1 MMAGWRGGV
10 GILLLCLVCY
20 ANSFEG
26 SFHYDDF
33 HSLVENPGVRS
44 LRNIPGFFAD
54 PGFFSGDEGKRMY
67 RPLLL
72 MTYAFN
78 YAIGGY
84 GVWGY
89 HLFNLGLHF
98 LCSLLTWR
106 LGRRLI
112 GEKEGVLAGLVFAV
126 HPLAAEPVNYIS
138 SRSES
143 LAAVFFLG
151 TFLLHLKGEQRK
163 EFRSLGVLVYGL
175 GLLVKSVVIT
185 APALLWLHDRWISG
199 KRMGW
204 KLYACYGAVGAG
216 YLLLIRQ
223 NGFLTRSLD
232 QPVRGFGAQL
242 WTQAK
247 APVYYFKLLFFP
259 HGLNVEH
266 QFFESLGSGEGAV
279 LGGIGLICSLVVVAW
294 MGKGNRLLGFCL
306 VWGGVVLLPST
317 LMPLNMLVNERRVY
331 LAVAGFAWA
340 VGFLSRH
347 VPRRMAYAVL
357 PFFGLLTFERNAVWR
372 DELALWG
379 DAVEKAPAMYRAQV
393 NSGKA
398 LQLAGREERAALAY
412 RRAIELEPNNGD
424 AYNNMATILHERA
437 IGQEKGKSRQQLL
450 GEAIDW
456 YRMALERNP
465 GYEKIYQNLGDA
477 YTQRGDLEGAI
488 GVYEAALEKA
498 PSSGALWSNYGQTLL
513 LVRRGEEAEKA
524 LLQAIELM
532 DERPEPFNNLG
543 NLYSGRKDFPQAVE
557 MYRAALAREPERA
570 GDILVNLGGTYREM
584 GDSAA
589 AREAL
594 NKALALEPGLAEA
607 HYQLG
612 RVAGEVGEVEDA
624 GDHFRR
630 ALDLDSRHN
639 RARAVWG
646 ELLKGGGKWQEGAAL
661 FEAALALD
669 STYSRAWYGLGE
681 CLESLGDSE
690 GAMRAYRQFLKNWP
704 EKDRR
709 YRQVVERMSRMEEK

>member
-1 MMAGWRGGV
+1 MGGWRGGI

-44 LRNIPGFFAD
+44 PSNIPRFFAD

-78 YAIGGY
+78 YAVGGY

-106 LGRRLI
+106 LGRRLV
-112 GEKEGVLAGLVFAV
+112 GEKEGLLAGLVFAV

-151 TFLLHLKGEQRK
+151 TFLLHLKGEKR
-163 EFRSLGVLVYGL
+163 EGFRSLAVLTYGL
-175 GLLVKSVVIT
+175 GLLAKSVVIT
-185 APALLWLHDRWISG
+185 APVLVWLHDRWVG
-199 KRMGW
+199 EKRMGW
-204 KLYACYGAVGAG
+204 RLYASYGAVGAG
-216 YLLLIRQ
+216 YLLLIGQ

-247 APVYYFKLLFFP
+247 APVYYLKLLFFP

-266 QFFESLGSGEGAV
+266 QFFESFGPGEGAV
-279 LGGIGLICSLVVVAW
+279 LGGIGLIGSLLAVAW
-294 MGKGNRLLGFCL
+294 LGKGNRLLGFCL
-306 VWGGVVLLPST
+306 AWGGIALLPST

-331 LAVAGFAWA
+331 LAMAGFAWA
-340 VGFLSRH
+340 MGFLSRH
-347 VPRRMAYAVL
+347 VPGRVAYVIL
-357 PFFGLLTFERNAVWR
+357 PFFGLLTFERNAIWR

-379 DAVEKAPAMYRAQV
+379 DAVQKAPAMYRAQV
-393 NSGKA
+393 NWGKA
-398 LQLAGREERAALAY
+398 LQMADREEGAVLAY
-412 RRAIELEPNNGD
+412 RRAIELEPGNGD
-424 AYNNMATILHERA
+424 AYNNMATVLHERA
-437 IGQEKGKSRQQLL
+437 IGQEGGESRLQLL

-456 YRMALERNP
+456 YQLALERNP

-477 YTQRGDLEGAI
+477 YTQKGDLEGAI
-488 GVYEAALEKA
+488 GVYEAALERA
-498 PSSGALWSNYGQTLL
+498 PQSGALWSNYGQTLY

-524 LLQAIELM
+524 FLRAIELM
-532 DERPEPFNNLG
+532 NERPEPFNNLG
-543 NLYSGRKDFPQAVE
+543 NLYSGRKDFPRAVE
-557 MYRAALAREPERA
+557 MYRAALARAPEQE
-570 GDILVNLGGTYREM
+570 GDILVNLGDTYRGM

-589 AREAL
+589 ARETL
-594 NKALALEPGLAEA
+594 NKALALEPELAEA

-612 RVAGEVGEVEDA
+612 RVAGESGKLEEA
-624 GDHFRR
+624 GGHFRR
-630 ALDLDSRHN
+630 ALYLDSKHN
-639 RARAVWG
+639 RARAIWG
-646 ELLKGGGKWQEGAAL
+646 ELLKEGGKWQEGAAL
-661 FEAALALD
+661 FEEALVLD

-681 CLESLGDSE
+681 CRESLGDRE
-690 GAMRAYRQFLKNWP
+690 GAVWAYRGFLKNWP
-704 EKDRR
+704 EKDQR
-709 YRQVVERMSRMEEK
+709 YRQVVEKMSRMEGK

>member
-1 MMAGWRGGV
+1 MTDGWRGGV
-10 GILLLCLVCY
+10 GIFLLCLVCY

-44 LRNIPGFFAD
+44 LENMPGFFVD

-78 YAIGGY
+78 YAVGGY
-84 GVWGY
+84 EVWGY

-112 GEKEGVLAGLVFAV
+112 GVKEGLLAGLIFAV

-151 TFLLHLKGEQRK
+151 TFLLHLKGEKRGG
-163 EFRSLGVLVYGL
+163 FRSLAVLTYGL

-185 APALLWLHDRWISG
+185 APVLLWLHDRWIRG
-199 KRMGW
+199 KGLGW
-204 KLYACYGAVGAG
+204 KFYASYGAVGVG

-223 NGFLTRSLD
+223 NDFLTRSLD
-232 QPVRGFGAQL
+232 QPVRGLGAQL

-247 APVYYFKLLFFP
+247 APVYYLKLLFFP

-266 QFFESLGSGEGAV
+266 QFFESFGLGEGAV
-279 LGGIGLICSLVVVAW
+279 LGGIALVVSLFAVVW
-294 MGKGNRLLGFCL
+294 LGERDKLLGFCL
-306 VWGGVVLLPST
+306 AWGGVVLLPST

-331 LAVAGFAWA
+331 LAVAGFSWA

-347 VPRRMAYAVL
+347 VQGRAVYAIL
-357 PFFGLLTFERNAVWR
+357 PFFGLLTFERNAIWR
-372 DELALWG
+372 DELVLWG
-379 DAVEKAPAMYRAQV
+379 DAVQKAPAMYRAQV
-393 NSGKA
+393 NYGKA
-398 LQLAGREERAALAY
+398 LQLEGREEAAVLAY
-412 RRAIELEPNNGD
+412 RRAIELEPENGD
-424 AYNNMATILHERA
+424 AYNNMATILHQRA
-437 IGQEKGKSRQQLL
+437 IGQEGGDRQRLL
-450 GEAIDW
+450 GEAVGW
-456 YRMALERNP
+456 YQLALERNP

-477 YTQRGDLEGAI
+477 YTQKGNLGEAI
-488 GVYEAALEKA
+488 GVYETALERA
-498 PSSGALWSNYGQTLL
+498 PQSGALWSNYGQTLL
-513 LVRRGEEAEKA
+513 RVRRGEEAEKA
-524 LLQAIELM
+524 LLRAIELLN
-532 DERPEPFNNLG
+532 ERPEPFNNLG
-543 NLYSGRKDFPQAVE
+543 NLYSGRKDFARAVE
-557 MYRAALAREPERA
+557 MYREALAREPEQMA
-570 GDILVNLGGTYREM
+570 DILVNLGDTYREM
-584 GDSAA
+584 GDFAA

-594 NKALALEPGLAEA
+594 NKALMRESELAEA

-612 RVAGEVGEVEDA
+612 RVEGESGKVDEAGG
-624 GDHFRR
+624 HFRR
-630 ALDLDSRHN
+630 ALDLDRRHN
-639 RARAVWG
+639 RTRAVWG
-646 ELLKGGGKWQEGAAL
+646 ELLKERGQWQEGAAL

-681 CLESLGDSE
+681 CLESLGDGK
-690 GAMRAYRQFLKNWP
+690 GAMRAYRRFLRSWP

-709 YRQVVERMSRMEEK
+709 YKQVVEKVSRMEEK